1 FFQFWLNTDDR
12 DVVRYLKF
20 FTWLDRPAIDALAK
34 EVAEA
39 PERREAQ
46 RVLAREVTAIVHG
59 ASAMQAA
66 ERASAVLFGS
76 SLASASADEMLTVF
90 DEVPAIEI
98 GRDALESGV
107 AVVELVTTAGLASSK
122 GEATRLIRQG
132 GLYLN
137 DQRVVEE

>member
-1 FFQFWLNTDDR
+1 
-12 DVVRYLKF
+12 
-20 FTWLDRPAIDALAK
+20 
-34 EVAEA
+34 
-39 PERREAQ
+39 
-46 RVLAREVTAIVHG
+46 REVTAIVHG

-76 SLASASADEMLTVF
+76 SLASASADEILTVF

-137 DQRVVEE
+137 DQRVVEERGRVTLDHAIDGRVIVLRKGQRERRLVKVRA